1 LVISRY
7 IKSQQM
13 SAIGEEAFQPLICES
28 FAVGQ
33 SQPLNPCTH
42 GKGENTAIVNAL
54 CQSGKIEAFDEI
66 SVGEVGFVEGE
77 RFSDERELVPIR
89 A

>member
-1 LVISRY
+1 
-7 IKSQQM
+7 M
-13 SAIGEEAFQPLICES
+13 SAIGEETFQPLICES

-42 GKGENTAIVNAL
+42 GKGENAAIVNAL

-66 SVGEVGFVEGE
+66 SVGEVGFVERE
-77 RFSDERELVPIR
+77 RFSDKGELVPIR
-89 A
+89 AGWPMPE